1 MAIDDVRMAN
11 ALTDDQLKRALTAE
25 GWTWED
31 YRKKL
36 GEQIRKAK
44 LLSRVVRRELTITEE
59 ALKRYYGEHIER
71 FKEPDQTRAS
81 HILIAIPQ
89 DADDLLVEAL
99 RHKGEMILER
109 LSRGEDFG
117 ELARSYSDDPSAKMG
132 GDLGFFKPGDLLPE
146 FDRVVFT
153 LQSGQVSGLVR
164 TKIGFHIIKV
174 TGRKKG
180 PAKPYEE
187 VKDELRNQYVDGETL
202 RLFKAW
208 IQKVKVESIIEVRL

>member
-1 MAIDDVRMAN
+1 
-11 ALTDDQLKRALTAE
+11 
-25 GWTWED
+25 
-31 YRKKL
+31 
-36 GEQIRKAK
+36 
-44 LLSRVVRRELTITEE
+44 VVRRELTITEE